1 MKKIFTLIAASFL
14 AVTSFAQT
22 DLAVDAIN
30 YDTGANGEYLY
41 GAAGPFSIV
50 WSNQGSD
57 INAGDTVFAFVSIN
71 GALFTAPGFIASA
84 PITAGTVD
92 TINYHATTNDPNSF
106 ATRLSNLSLI
116 ASSTLTIGG
125 NPVGPNRELSAYM
138 QVFRTNGNG
147 NADADVDNT
156 NDTASVAYT
165 LEEGDFSA
173 TNLSVVAPANVV
185 NANNE
190 IELGN
195 TIDTVSFDF
204 RNNSDVD
211 FFHYLTTFERSVNG
225 NLDTVS
231 LVLPRG
237 ANAYGAFTGFVE
249 GGNSITVTM
258 SVDPASLPTT
268 VGDFD
273 VCVRSIYADDAD
285 DSNNEVCVTY
295 TYVNPTGIE
304 SIEDASIKTYFA
316 NNMLNISVENTNEI
330 LDVAVTNVN
339 GQVVY
344 TGKAVNGLNTI
355 DIQGAA
361 GVYMVTVGSY
371 TEKVVKF

>member
-1 MKKIFTLIAASFL
+1 
-14 AVTSFAQT
+14 
-22 DLAVDAIN
+22 
-30 YDTGANGEYLY
+30 
-41 GAAGPFSIV
+41 
-50 WSNQGSD
+50 
-57 INAGDTVFAFVSIN
+57 VFAFVSIN